1 MLLAHAPPAAAQTA
15 GTLTIAAVNDNGDRD
30 ATAPGLQVDEGD
42 TVTVTITAHGKT
54 AGLVNVNALP
64 TGSATSSASN
74 QPPADVH
81 NTRGASPGG
90 RITGAVF
97 SGTTTDTVDLS
108 ITADNMAEG
117 DETITFTLDG
127 SSVAAAGAT
136 PASWTVGAP
145 NSVTFTIR
153 RNDASNRYAPAPVT
167 PAPTADNP
175 AARAAR
181 VKAPAAAIA
190 RGIGQLAADAVAR
203 RVGGDGD
210 GGGRVG
216 LWTGGGGISTDGERD
231 NIAYDG
237 DTSALHIGVDRRWRG
252 GRIGFSVAQS
262 GADMDFGADNLDAD
276 VTSVHPYLSRAFG
289 DKRFWLTVG
298 HGSGDAELT
307 EGNAAPIKTDLS
319 ITTAALGLSIAP
331 RDGVELSAAA
341 VHTRAKLDAA
351 SAGARALPSTTADAT
366 RLSAAAELSRELA
379 TGARPFLTVKVRH
392 DSGDDEQGTAG
403 DLGGG
408 VEWET
413 PTVFF
418 RLEGVA
424 HVGGDGGEEQRFG
437 LTVRKTIGQVNIGL
451 NLGLTDGVHTADL
464 FSGEWRF

>member
-1 MLLAHAPPAAAQTA
+1 M
-15 GTLTIAAVNDNGDRD
+15 
-30 ATAPGLQVDEGD
+30 DEGD
-42 TVTVTITAHGKT
+42 TVTITITAHGKT

-117 DETITFTLDG
+117 DESITFTLDG
-127 SSVAAAGAT
+127 SSVAAAGAA

-153 RNDASNRYAPAPVT
+153 RNDASNRYAPAPVA

-190 RGIGQLAADAVAR
+190 RGIGQLAADAVQR
-203 RVGGDGD
+203 RIGGGDA
-210 GGGRVG
+210 GRIG

-237 DTSALHIGVDRRWRG
+237 DTSALHIGV
-252 GRIGFSVAQS
+252 
-262 GADMDFGADNLDAD
+262 DMDFGADNLDAD

-319 ITTAALGLSIAP
+319 VTTAALGLSIAP

-351 SAGARALPSTTADAT
+351 SAGARTLPSTTADAT
-366 RLSAAAELSRELA
+366 RLNAAAELSRELA

-437 LTVRKTIGQVNIGL
+437 LTLRRSFGELGLSL
-451 NLGLTDGVHTADL
+451 NLAADGAGVDTARL
-464 FSGEWRF
+464 LHGEWRF

>member
-1 MLLAHAPPAAAQTA
+1 MQ
-15 GTLTIAAVNDNGDRD
+15 VN
-30 ATAPGLQVDEGD
+30 EGD
-42 TVTVTITAHGKT
+42 SVTITLT
-54 AGLVNVNALP
+54 LSGLTDGAF
-64 TGSATSSASN
+64 AS
-74 QPPADVH
+74 D
-81 NTRGASPGG
+81 
-90 RITGAVF
+90 TGAF
-97 SGTTTDTVDLS
+97 GGTATNGQDYDGPSETGMGVRRVIYESRTLNPSKLSEGLTYTITDDS
-108 ITADNMAEG
+108 AAEP
-117 DETITFTLDG
+117 DETITLAVPTFNYLSG
-127 SSVAAAGAT
+127 SDTITRGDPLT
-136 PASWTVGAP
+136 I
-145 NSVTFTIR
+145 TIR
-153 RNDASNRYAPAPVT
+153 ANDGYTAPAVAPAPT
-167 PAPTADNP
+167 TDNP

-190 RGIGQLAADAVAR
+190 RGIGQLAADAVQR
-203 RVGGDGD
+203 RIGGGDA
-210 GGGRVG
+210 GRIG

-237 DTSALHIGVDRRWRG
+237 DASALHIGVDRRWRG

-298 HGSGDAELT
+298 IGSGDAELT

-319 ITTAALGLSIAP
+319 VTTAALGLSIAP

-351 SAGARALPSTTADAT
+351 TAGARTLPSTTADAT

-379 TGARPFLTVKVRH
+379 TDARPFLTVKVRH

-437 LTVRKTIGQVNIGL
+437 LTLRRSFGELGLSL
-451 NLGLTDGVHTADL
+451 NLAADDSGVDTARL
-464 FSGEWRF
+464 LHGEWRF